1 MTGKTKIDRAG
12 LALGVGV
19 WLVVLA
25 GVGVALRQIQA
36 NRAELEH
43 QAEQELESV
52 AALKAQQLAGWRAE
66 RLADASFFS
75 NAEFVRRDVSAFLRD
90 RGSSVGREE
99 MIRWMNLLKG
109 GERYERVW
117 LFNAQGN
124 RQLSVPPDT
133 NPPCA
138 CLQALLPA
146 GLHADQVSLS
156 DIERDPADGHLC
168 LQALLPVRGG
178 NQTEAPGAAHPLIVV
193 TINPRSVL
201 FPMIQTWPVANAT
214 AEVLLLRLAG
224 DEAVVLNELR
234 HRTNTALQMKLPLDA
249 SQALT
254 LQALR
259 AGKGVWWGKDYRG
272 VPVVA
277 AVRPVPGTPWVLV
290 AKMDEAEFSAPLR
303 GYLWSTVLLLVVLA
317 LSGLLVGSVLLR
329 RQRTRHLREELTLE
343 RAGRALAERFAIL
356 MENAGD
362 IILLMDSELRVVE
375 ANRQAVE
382 VFGFSLAELREK
394 RLPELLAPGAAAEL
408 PRRLEQVQGH
418 DSLVEVAEGRH
429 RDGHSFHVEIN
440 GRRVMIDGVDRLLL
454 VGRDIS
460 ARLQQEQAL
469 REAQRELQAIVDQ
482 AGSLIGVKAL
492 DGRYRLVNQALAGR
506 LGRPAEALLGCT
518 DDELLPREAAERARG
533 QHQEVVR
540 RRKPLICEETFTE
553 ADGAHTYLSLKFPLT
568 DEQGELYGV
577 GSIATDITG
586 RKETEEKLRAQ
597 ADELRANY
605 DALAR
610 FNRVVVGREL
620 RMIELKREINEL
632 CRQLGRPAPY
642 VSDLTAVGL
651 APEDVAKPAA
661 QP

>member
-1 MTGKTKIDRAG
+1 MTGKAKIDRAG

-19 WLVVLA
+19 LLVVLA
-25 GVGVALRQIQA
+25 GVGIALRQIQA

-66 RLADASFFS
+66 RLADARFFS
-75 NAEFVRRDVSAFLRD
+75 HAEFVRRDVSAFLRD
-90 RGSSVGREE
+90 RGSSATREE

-117 LFNAQGN
+117 LFDAQGN
-124 RQLSVPPDT
+124 RQLSVPPET

-146 GLHADQVSLS
+146 GLRAGQVSLS
-156 DIERDPADGHLC
+156 DIDRDPADGHLC
-168 LQALLPVRGG
+168 MQALLPVAGI
-178 NQTEAPGAAHPLIVV
+178 NQPETPGAAHPLLVV
-193 TINPRSVL
+193 TIDPRRAL
-201 FPMIQTWPVANAT
+201 FPMIQTWPVASAT

-224 DEAVVLNELR
+224 GEAVVLNELR
-234 HRTNTALQMKLPLDA
+234 HRTNTALQMKLPLGA
-249 SQALT
+249 AHALT
-254 LQALR
+254 LPALR
-259 AGKGVWWGKDYRG
+259 EGRGVWRGNDYRG

-277 AVRPVPGTPWVLV
+277 AVRPVPDTPWVLV

-303 GYLWSTVLLLVVLA
+303 GYLWSTVLLLLVLV
-317 LSGLLVGSVLLR
+317 LTGLLVLSVLLR

-382 VFGFSLAELREK
+382 AFGFSPGELREK
-394 RLPELLAPGAAAEL
+394 RLPELLAPDAAAEL
-408 PRRLEQVQGH
+408 PARLEQAKNH
-418 DSLVEVAEGRH
+418 DSLVQVAEGRH
-429 RDGHSFHVEIN
+429 RDGRSFHIEIN
-440 GRRVMIDGVDRLLL
+440 SRRVTVDGVDRLLL

-460 ARLQQEQAL
+460 ARLRQEQAL

-482 AGSLIGVKAL
+482 AGSLISVKAL
-492 DGRYRLVNQALAGR
+492 DGRYRLVNQALARR
-506 LGRPAEALLGCT
+506 LGRPAGALPGCA
-518 DDELLPREAAERARG
+518 DEELLPRAAAERARA
-533 QHQEVVR
+533 QHQEVIR
-540 RRKPLICEETFTE
+540 QRKPLTCEESFTE
-553 ADGAHTYLSLKFPLT
+553 PDGSHTYLSLKFPLT
-568 DEQGELYGV
+568 DGQGELYGV
-577 GSIATDITG
+577 GSIATDITE

-597 ADELRANY
+597 ADELRTNY

-620 RMIELKREINEL
+620 RMIELKREVNEL

-642 VSDLTAVGL
+642 VSDLTMVGL
-651 APEDVAKPAA
+651 APEAGAKPAA
-661 QP
+661 QS